1 MVEYFFYIKNNE
13 IPDEVSRENI
23 ISSHVKIVTNEKI
36 SIAMVT

>member
-1 MVEYFFYIKNNE
+1 MFFYIKNNE

-23 ISSHVKIVTNEKI
+23 ISSHVKIVAHEKI